1 MINQYAIVGKIT
13 ETPKEMQNAGYLKF
27 RVKIENEH
35 LNRVDMLEL
44 VAKNEGEW
52 VGQATV
58 GAIVACSGALGGK
71 INDKG
76 YCNLSLYAKDVKVL
90 VQAGATRQPVAAAAA
105 SNEDEEDIPF

>member
-13 ETPKEMQNAGYLKF
+13 ERPKEMQNAGYVKF
-27 RVKIENEH
+27 RLKIENEH
-35 LNRVDMLEL
+35 LSRVDILEL

-52 VGQATV
+52 VDQATV
-58 GAIVACSGALGGK
+58 GAILACSGALGGK

-90 VQAGATRQPVAAAAA
+90 VQAGAPRQAVA
-105 SNEDEEDIPF
+105 SDNNEDEEDIPF